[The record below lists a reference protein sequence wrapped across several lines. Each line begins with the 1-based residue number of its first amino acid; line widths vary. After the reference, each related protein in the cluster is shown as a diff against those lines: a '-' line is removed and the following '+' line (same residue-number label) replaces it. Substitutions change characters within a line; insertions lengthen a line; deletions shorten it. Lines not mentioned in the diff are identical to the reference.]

1 MQDIIY
7 KIVNK
12 LFMNEVEG
20 ELLSLIKNKDKVIF
34 DVGCNQGNFTKNL
47 IKLDKKKNNTKY
59 FLFDPNPNMQKF
71 LKNLLEK
78 DNINYFPL
86 ALYNTNMIKKFTINR
101 YFEASG
107 SSLRSAHREDKLYN
121 FSRKTFMKI
130 FQPFSKVKDYEE
142 IDVQTQTIDNF
153 CKLKKID
160 RIDLLKLDTDGT
172 EYEVLLGAENL
183 LATNKIGLIYT
194 EISGFKEKFDDK
206 VKKIVQLLKK
216 YNFELKKVYK
226 INSVSIFSNLK
237 ATDNL
242 FVKVNKHQ

>member
-47 IKLDKKKNNTKY
+47 IKLEKKKNNTKY

>member
-216 YNFELKKVYK
+216 YNFELKKLYK

>member
-1 MQDIIY
+1 
-7 KIVNK
+7 
-12 LFMNEVEG
+12 MNEVEG